1 MRQVAFA
8 QVLVDWLGL
17 SVSDGI
23 TIDPDDRQ
31 EINPTTAVTS

>member
-8 QVLVDWLGL
+8 ELSAEWPGL

-23 TIDPDDRQ
+23 TIDPHDRQ
-31 EINPTTAVTS
+31 ETNDCS